1 MARLRQE
8 TDPDEAGLDR
18 GALERLDAHF
28 AREVDAGRLPGFLVA
43 VARGGRV
50 AHLTAYGRRDVAA
63 GLPVEADT
71 LFRIYSMTK
80 PVTAVAAL
88 MLVEEGRLSLDDPVA
103 RHLPAFAEPRVYV
116 SGEAPDVTT
125 RPAAGPVLVRHLMTH
140 TAGLTF
146 AFYHAHPVDALYRAA
161 GLESSVRPG
170 ADLAE
175 TVDLYASLPLQFE
188 PGTQWNY
195 SVASNVLGRL
205 VEVVSGRPLDVFC
218 AERIFGPLGMPD
230 AGFEVT
236 DEQADRLAELYG
248 EQDGGGIAPVPGLPL
263 RGRPRFLSGS
273 GGLVASA
280 YDVHRFSELLRRR
293 GELDGVRLLAPDT
306 VDLMTRNH
314 LPGGAD
320 LRAFGSRPAHD
331 EPGNDGVGF
340 GLGVSVVT
348 DPARTQAPSGLGT
361 YGWSGVATTTFW
373 VDPGRDLTVQF
384 LTQVRPRSSHTVFRD
399 LKRLVHE
406 ALTDRPA
413 PGPRRPGGAGGGP
426 GAPVWSA
433 GR

>member
-1 MARLRQE
+1 MTPLRQE
-8 TDPDEAGLDR
+8 VDAGAAGLDP
-18 GALERLDAHF
+18 GALDRLDEHF
-28 AREVDAGRLPGFLVA
+28 AREVDEGRLPGFLVA
-43 VARGGRV
+43 LARGGRV
-50 AHLTAYGRRDVAA
+50 AHLTVHGRRDVAA
-63 GLPVEADT
+63 GLPVTADT
-71 LFRIYSMTK
+71 LWRIYSMTK
-80 PVTAVAAL
+80 PVTSVAAL

-103 RHLPAFAEPRVYV
+103 RYLPAFAEPRVYV
-116 SGEAPDVTT
+116 EGSADDVVT

-146 AFYHAHPVDALYRAA
+146 GFYHAHPVDALYRAA

-175 TVDLYASLPLQFE
+175 TVDLYAGLPLQFE

-205 VEVVSGRPLDVFC
+205 VEVVSGQPLDVFL
-218 AERIFGPLGMPD
+218 AGRVLGPLGMRD
-230 AGFEVT
+230 TGFHVT
-236 DEQADRLAELYG
+236 DEQAGRLAELYG
-248 EQDGGGIAPVPGLPL
+248 ETDDGGIAPVPGLPV

-273 GGLVASA
+273 GGLVSSA
-280 YDVHRFSELLRRR
+280 HDVHRFTELLRRR
-293 GELDGVRLLAPDT
+293 GELDGVRLLAPAT

-320 LRAFGSRPAHD
+320 LRAVGSRPAHD

-340 GLGVSVVT
+340 GLGVSVVI
-348 DPARTQAPSGLGT
+348 DPSRTQAPAGLGT

-384 LTQVRPRSSHTVFRD
+384 MTQVRPRSSHSVFRD
-399 LKRLVHE
+399 LKHLVHE
-406 ALTDRPA
+406 AVTD
-413 PGPRRPGGAGGGP
+413 
-426 GAPVWSA
+426 
-433 GR
+433 